1 MSNLLF
7 DNLEKVDV
15 IKTNEVKIFSPS
27 WIAVSFFAI
36 APSVKDSLVN
46 PIGVVQKLP
55 VSGNLE
61 VTFKTKAGRYLDF
74 YLDVNTKLQEGM
86 QVHID
91 DLIGERLIRGEGIK
105 NSEKCVRY
113 LHKMDANI

>member
-15 IKTNEVKIFSPS
+15 IKTNEVKVFSPS

-46 PIGVVQKLP
+46 PVGVVQKLP

-61 VTFKTKAGRYLDF
+61 VTFKRKNGSYLDF
-74 YLDVNTKLQEGM
+74 YLDTSTKLTEGM
-86 QVHID
+86 KVHID
-91 DLIGERLIRGEGIK
+91 DLIGEYLIRGDK
-105 NSEKCVRY
+105 RCARY
-113 LHKMDANI
+113 LHTQDVNLE